1 MYELR
6 SAIAWSFWWIST
18 ALPSRLAARI
28 RLALRLRVPSTWS
41 VPGELLL
48 RLRRHSW
55 RVRFVLRC
63 APSPALHDSVGALKI
78 WHCR

>member
-28 RLALRLRVPSTWS
+28 REQNPEPAH
-41 VPGELLL
+41 
-48 RLRRHSW
+48 RRNA
-55 RVRFVLRC
+55 V
-63 APSPALHDSVGALKI
+63 AASPASPRRPRRV
-78 WHCR
+78 